1 MSQFQYVPHKQ
12 ISMKNHPEFNER
24 WLQQR
29 IADDP
34 SILGLG
40 DLILKDRER
49 LQPRAGRLDLLLQD
63 PEANLRYE
71 VEIQLGSTDESHII
85 RTIEYWDIEKKR
97 YPQYDHVAVIAAE
110 DITSRFLNVISLFNG
125 FIPIIAIQINT
136 IAIGDQVT
144 LVSTRVLDL
153 MVLGMF
159 EEEEEQEVVD
169 RSYWE
174 KRGSSATVEMADS
187 LLSLVKDLDPSF
199 ELKYNKF
206 YIGLARAGE
215 PFNFVIFRP
224 QKQALRMEMRLARSD
239 EIENDLELKGL
250 DLMDYDSRNGRY
262 RIRLT
267 KSDIDPNREYL
278 SGLLKDA
285 YNEFRGKFG
294 GLTLT

>member
-1 MSQFQYVPHKQ
+1 MSQFQYVPHKK
-12 ISMKNHPEFNER
+12 ISMRNHPEFNER

-29 IADDP
+29 IADEP
-34 SILGLG
+34 SIIGLG

-110 DITSRFLNVISLFNG
+110 DITSRFLNVIGLFNG

-144 LVSTRVLDL
+144 IVSTRVLDQ

-159 EEEEEQEVVD
+159 EEEEEREVVD
-169 RSYWE
+169 RSYWD
-174 KRGSSATVEMADS
+174 KRGSSSTVIMADTI
-187 LLSLVKDLDPSF
+187 LELVKDLDSTL

-206 YIGLARAGE
+206 YIGVTRAGD

-224 QKQALRMEMRLARSD
+224 QKQALRMEMRLSKSD
-239 EIENDLELKGL
+239 EIETGLESRGL

-267 KSDIDPNREYL
+267 KGDIDPNKEYISELLGAAYRE
-278 SGLLKDA
+278 SGS
-285 YNEFRGKFG
+285 
-294 GLTLT
+294 